1 LWAFA
6 AGFLGL
12 LLFLLWTVTNHVF
25 AHQNENLLLL
35 HPLWLVLAVLGPMTA
50 VKGRL
55 ARTTRWMALG
65 FAGLAVVAL
74 LMHVVGVS
82 RQANLEIIALTLP
95 PILAIAWAMHRGTAR
110 SRVASVR

>member
-1 LWAFA
+1 
-6 AGFLGL
+6 
-12 LLFLLWTVTNHVF
+12 
-25 AHQNENLLLL
+25 
-35 HPLWLVLAVLGPMTA
+35 
-50 VKGRL
+50 
-55 ARTTRWMALG
+55 MALG